1 MDVTQKWRTIN
12 ATVFAVRHFEVLEF
26 FRQHSFEPIV
36 IKGWSVARWYDDP
49 TQRTFTDIDLALSPH
64 ELDTA
69 RHALEEW
76 SNPGVAVDLHPGLR
90 DLDRLP
96 WEAIFSRSQLVDLNG
111 TAIRVLADEDNIRV
125 TAAHWLMD
133 GGVNREKLLDIYY
146 LVKNR
151 RNDLDWPMV
160 LEAGTP
166 ERRSW
171 VIAAIA
177 TARDY
182 AQLDVSGLPE
192 EIRTFQLPEWYKKT
206 LEREWRLGPY
216 PRLYL
221 YLAIKNPKTLFAQL
235 RRRFPPNPIAAVV
248 DAEGRMDA
256 RSPLNYQFRS
266 FFKKIPPFL
275 KGTGR
280 MLKYRLSK

>member
-1 MDVTQKWRTIN
+1 MVNERWHSLRAVAWEVQVCR
-12 ATVFAVRHFEVLEF
+12 AVRHFNDS
-26 FRQHSFEPIV
+26 HIEPIL
-36 IKGWSVARWYDDP
+36 IKGWAVARFYGENAN
-49 TQRTFTDIDLALSPH
+49 RVYTDIDLVISPDQFDDANRVWREWKRPGAPIDLH
-64 ELDTA
+64 CSLRNLDRIPWDTA
-69 RHALEEW
+69 
-76 SNPGVAVDLHPGLR
+76 
-90 DLDRLP
+90 
-96 WEAIFSRSQLVDLNG
+96 FKRSQIVDLNG
-111 TAIRVLADEDNIRV
+111 TPIRVLADEDNIRV

-166 ERRSW
+166 ERRGW